1 MAREDRLALLYC
13 GSTKSLPT
21 GLPMA
26 GILFDRAEVALIIL
40 PLMLYHLIQ
49 LTALAMLSQRSAGAV
64 ATE

>member
-1 MAREDRLALLYC
+1 
-13 GSTKSLPT
+13 
-21 GLPMA
+21 MA

-40 PLMLYHLIQ
+40 ALMLYHLIQ